1 MGFNTIAVAVCPDY
15 IGTRAG
21 ISQADEA
28 RVSHRVEDNVLR
40 VQRRSYNTAAH
51 QPVMAVLGAGA
62 VSNPYL
68 KH

>member
-15 IGTRAG
+15 IGARAG
-21 ISQADEA
+21 ISPADEA
-28 RVSHRVEDNVLR
+28 RVSHRVENNVLR
-40 VQRRSYNTAAH
+40 TQRRSYNTVAH

-62 VSNPYL
+62 VGNPYL